1 MKLKLLSTAIAATF
15 LAGCSSSGSS
25 DNGTSPEPQVGV
37 ADVIYNEELRTAYI
51 IGDEGNNAVV
61 IGDGEGNAVVA
72 VNGEVFTIQGD
83 VVVDANGDIVGTVVT
98 NNGVATVYINDKSYT
113 LAVENGRLII
123 EGSVLDPEFGD
134 DEWGPSAGNE
144 FFANYMIVEDLG
156 MPVALIEGDNGN
168 YMWVIQGDDAY
179 YLNINGSDARPTHKI
194 VDGEVLTMSGES
206 TGITV
211 ETHHT
216 DGQITHLTF
225 NTPRGEEIIISHE
238 DGRLIATV
246 FGHGHEH
253 EGPDSAPTYG
263 DIDDVLGTT
272 IITLDNG
279 ETLILKDGVLYHPSS
294 DSGAVLNADGTIT
307 NMDGEVIAHAEM
319 QELGFVVSLENGA
332 EITFRNDDGRL
343 FAAITG
349 KPNIENPIE
358 RPAPINPIEGEAS
371 NELPTIGYDLDGN
384 TLTVTLLDGT
394 EVKIKDNGV
403 TGGVIIGPEGTKTVS
418 KATMDAYKQAA
429 ELLSIDE
436 QKALVTVFLVNQSG
450 DVINDD
456 TRRALWKTQ
465 KESTLEWAKQ
475 SPENTAKMLHII
487 AIEVDELG
495 KEPYSLGYYLL
506 TGKKQSI
513 DSIKGIAQEKVRSLT
528 DIQKQELK
536 DKIQSLSQEQR
547 QQIKQ
552 AVKDRV
558 SRS

>member
-25 DNGTSPEPQVGV
+25 DNGTTPGPQVGI
-37 ADVIYNEELRTAYI
+37 ADVVYNEDLNTAYI

-61 IGDGEGNAVVA
+61 IGDGQGNAVVT
-72 VNGEVFTIQGD
+72 VNGEIFTIQGD
-83 VVVDANGDIVGTVVT
+83 VVVNANGDIVGTVVT
-98 NNGVATVYINDKSYT
+98 DDGIATVYINDKAYT
-113 LAVENGRLII
+113 LAVENGRLVI

-144 FFANYMIVEDLG
+144 FFANYMIVDELG

-168 YMWVIQGDDAY
+168 YMWVIKGDDAY
-179 YLNINGSDARPTHKI
+179 FLNINGSDAKPTHKI

-211 ETHHT
+211 ETHRT
-216 DGQITHLTF
+216 EGQITHLTF
-225 NTPRGEEIIISHE
+225 NTPRGEEIVIRHE
-238 DGRLIATV
+238 DGRLVATV

-294 DSGAVLNADGTIT
+294 DSGAVFNADGTIT
-307 NMDGEVIAHAEM
+307 NMDGEVIARAEM

-349 KPNIENPIE
+349 KPNVENPIE

-371 NELPTIGYDLDGN
+371 IELPTIGFDLEDD

-394 EVKIKDNGV
+394 EVMIKDNGIA
-403 TGGVIIGPEGTKTVS
+403 GGTIIGPEGKMSVS
-418 KATMDAYKQAA
+418 KATMDAYKEAA
-429 ELLSIDE
+429 DLLTIDE
-436 QKALVTVFLVNQSG
+436 QKSLVAVFLVNQSG
-450 DVINDD
+450 DAIDNDA
-456 TRRALWKTQ
+456 RLALWQTQ
-465 KESTLEWAKQ
+465 KDSTLAWAKQ

-495 KEPYSLGYYLL
+495 KDPYSLGYYLL

-513 DSIKGIAQEKVRSLT
+513 DDIKDIAQEKVRGLSDL
-528 DIQKQELK
+528 QKQELK
-536 DKIQSLSQEQR
+536 QKVQSLSQEQR

-552 AVKDRV
+552 AVKDRA

>member
-25 DNGTSPEPQVGV
+25 DNGTTPGPQVGV
-37 ADVIYNEELRTAYI
+37 ADVVYNEDLNTAYI

-61 IGDGEGNAVVA
+61 IGDGQGNAVVT
-72 VNGEVFTIQGD
+72 VNGEIFTIQGD
-83 VVVDANGDIVGTVVT
+83 VVVNANGDIVGTVVT
-98 NNGVATVYINDKSYT
+98 DDGIATVYINDKSYT

-123 EGSVLDPEFGD
+123 EGSELDPEFGD

-144 FFANYMIVEDLG
+144 FFANYMIVDELG

-168 YMWVIQGDDAY
+168 YMWVIKGDDAY
-179 YLNINGSDARPTHKI
+179 FLNINGSDAKPTHKI

-211 ETHHT
+211 ETHRT
-216 DGQITHLTF
+216 EGQITHLTF
-225 NTPRGEEIIISHE
+225 NTPRGEEIVIRHE
-238 DGRLIATV
+238 DGRLVATV

-294 DSGAVLNADGTIT
+294 DSGAVFNADGTIT
-307 NMDGEVIAHAEM
+307 NMDGEVIARAEM
-319 QELGFVVSLENGA
+319 QEVGFVVSLENGA
-332 EITFRNDDGRL
+332 EITFRNDNGRL

-349 KPNIENPIE
+349 KPNVENPIE

-371 NELPTIGYDLDGN
+371 IELPTIGFDLEDDI
-384 TLTVTLLDGT
+384 LTVTLLDGT
-394 EVKIKDNGV
+394 EVMIKDNGIA
-403 TGGVIIGPEGTKTVS
+403 GGTIIGPEGKMSVS
-418 KATMDAYKQAA
+418 KATMDAYKEAA
-429 ELLSIDE
+429 DLLTIDE
-436 QKALVTVFLVNQSG
+436 QKSLVAVFLVNQSG
-450 DVINDD
+450 DAIDNDA
-456 TRRALWKTQ
+456 RLALWQTQ
-465 KESTLEWAKQ
+465 KDSTLAWAKQ

-495 KEPYSLGYYLL
+495 KDPYSLGYYLL

-513 DSIKGIAQEKVRSLT
+513 DDIKDIAQEKVRGLSDL
-528 DIQKQELK
+528 QKQELK
-536 DKIQSLSQEQR
+536 QKIQSLSQEQR

-552 AVKDRV
+552 AVKDRA